1 MFVCCTCV
9 CLCLQWTGILVTVMT
24 EGTVGTIETT
34 GTVLVPVVTE
44 LTVMT
49 QVKMCVGGNFLLVKS
64 LT

>member
-1 MFVCCTCV
+1 MEG
-9 CLCLQWTGILVTVMT
+9 LLSTGPIPSCLVTVMT